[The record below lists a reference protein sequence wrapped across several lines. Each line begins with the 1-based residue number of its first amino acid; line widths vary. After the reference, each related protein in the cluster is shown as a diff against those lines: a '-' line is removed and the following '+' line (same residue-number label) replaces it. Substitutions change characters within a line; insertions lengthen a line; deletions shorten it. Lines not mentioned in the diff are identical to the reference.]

1 MNSVTRK
8 TGAGRESVEKPS
20 PTRERLLDVAEQLLA
35 RRGLD
40 AVSVRDITRAAG
52 ANLGAI
58 TYHFGTMRKL
68 IVAVFERRMTPLSRQ
83 RLEALEA
90 VEKAAGKGPLPLEG
104 VLEAMFRPAVME
116 ALDGERTGI
125 VFGKLMARSMMDP
138 SPYLEKYIH
147 GHIEPVI
154 RRFDAAL
161 MRAMPELT
169 PEDVFWRMH
178 LLVGG
183 LHQSLLMM
191 DRKPPEGIPPLRLDA
206 ESYLRRFVASAAALF
221 RAQLPKL

>member
-1 MNSVTRK
+1 MTRK
-8 TGAGRESVEKPS
+8 NKGKAGVPERSGA
-20 PTRERLLDVAEQLLA
+20 TRERLLDVAEELFA

-40 AVSVRDITRAAG
+40 AVSVRDITQAAG
-52 ANLGAI
+52 ASLGAI

-68 IVAVFERRMTPLSRQ
+68 IVEVFDRRMAPLTRR
-83 RLEALEA
+83 RLEALDA
-90 VEKAAGKGPLPLEG
+90 VERAAGAGPLPLEE
-104 VLEAMFRPAVME
+104 VLEAMFRPAVMDAMDHE
-116 ALDGERTGI
+116 GTGL

-138 SPYLEKYIH
+138 NPYLEKYIH
-147 GHIEPVI
+147 AHIEPVI

-169 PEDVFWRMH
+169 AEEVFWRMH

-191 DRKPPEGIPPLRLDA
+191 DRTPPPGIPRLRRDP
-206 ESYLRRFVASAAALF
+206 ESYLRRFVAFAAAVF
-221 RAQLPKL
+221 RTPLPKE

>member
-1 MNSVTRK
+1 MKHVATKSTADR
-8 TGAGRESVEKPS
+8 GARERVGD
-20 PTRERLLDVAEQLLA
+20 TRERLLDVAEGLFAQ
-35 RRGLD
+35 RGLD

-58 TYHFGTMRKL
+58 TYHFGTMRQL
-68 IVAVFERRMTPLSRQ
+68 IVAVFDRRMAPLTRQ
-83 RLEALEA
+83 RLEALDAIEQ
-90 VEKAAGKGPLPLEG
+90 AAGKGPLPLEG

-116 ALDGERTGI
+116 AMNKQRRGVE
-125 VFGKLMARSMMDP
+125 VGKLMARSMMDP
-138 SPYLEKYIH
+138 NPYLEKYIH

-161 MRAMPELT
+161 LRAMPELT
-169 PEDVFWRMH
+169 LEDVFWRMH

-191 DRKPPEGIPPLRLDA
+191 DRKPPGGVPLQRMDA
-206 ESYLRRFVASAAALF
+206 ESYVRRFVAFAAAAF
-221 RAQLPKL
+221 RADLPKA

>member
-1 MNSVTRK
+1 MKRVAQKAKAANGQAERSN
-8 TGAGRESVEKPS
+8 A
-20 PTRERLLDVAEQLLA
+20 TRERLLDVAEQLFA
-35 RRGLD
+35 QRGLD
-40 AVSVRDITRAAG
+40 AVSVRDITQAAG
-52 ANLGAI
+52 ASLGAI

-68 IVAVFERRMTPLSRQ
+68 IVAVFDRRMAPLTRQ
-83 RLEALEA
+83 RLEALDA
-90 VEKAAGKGPLPLEG
+90 VEKAAGDAPLPLER

-116 ALDGERTGI
+116 AMTGDRAGM
-125 VFGKLMARSMMDP
+125 VFGKLMARTMMDP
-138 SPYLEKYIH
+138 NPNLEKYIH
-147 GHIEPVI
+147 GHVEPVI

-191 DRKPPEGIPPLRLDA
+191 DRKPPAGMPRLQLDA
-206 ESYLRRFVASAAALF
+206 ETYLRRFVAFAAAMF
-221 RAQLPKL
+221 RAQLPKV

>member
-1 MNSVTRK
+1 MKRVAPK
-8 TGAGRESVEKPS
+8 TKAGNGQAERSS
-20 PTRERLLDVAEQLLA
+20 ATQERLLDVAEQLFA

-40 AVSVRDITRAAG
+40 AVSVRDITQAAG
-52 ANLGAI
+52 ESLGAI
-58 TYHFGTMRKL
+58 TYHFGTMRNL
-68 IVAVFERRMTPLSRQ
+68 MVAVFDRRMAPLTRQ
-83 RLEALEA
+83 RLEALDA
-90 VEKAAGKGPLPLEG
+90 VEKAAADGPLPLEA

-116 ALDGERTGI
+116 AMTGERAGI

-138 SPYLEKYIH
+138 NPNLETYIR

-169 PEDVFWRMH
+169 PADVFWRMH

-191 DRKPPEGIPPLRLDA
+191 DRKPPGDAPPLRLDA
-206 ESYLRRFVASAAALF
+206 ETYLRRFVAFAAAVF
-221 RAQLPKL
+221 RAQLPKM

>member
-20 PTRERLLDVAEQLLA
+20 PTRERLLDVAEQLFA

-116 ALDGERTGI
+116 AMDGERTGI

-169 PEDVFWRMH
+169 PDDVFWRMH

-191 DRKPPEGIPPLRLDA
+191 DRKPPEGIPPQRLDA

-221 RAQLPKL
+221 RAQLPKV

>member
-116 ALDGERTGI
+116 AMDGERTGI

-191 DRKPPEGIPPLRLDA
+191 DRKPPEGIPPQRLDA

>member
-1 MNSVTRK
+1 MTRK
-8 TGAGRESVEKPS
+8 TKAGNGQAERLSA
-20 PTRERLLDVAEQLLA
+20 TRERLLDVAEQLFA

-40 AVSVRDITRAAG
+40 AVSVRDITHAAG
-52 ANLGAI
+52 ASLGAI

-68 IVAVFERRMTPLSRQ
+68 IVKVFERRMVPLTRQ
-83 RLEALEA
+83 RLEALDA
-90 VEKAAGKGPLPLEG
+90 VEKAAGNGPLPLEE
-104 VLEAMFRPAVME
+104 VMEAMFRPVVME
-116 ALDGERTGI
+116 AMTGDRAGS
-125 VFGKLMARSMMDP
+125 VFGKLMARTMMDP
-138 SPYLEKYIH
+138 NPSLEKYLH

-183 LHQSLLMM
+183 LHQSLLML
-191 DRKPPEGIPPLRLDA
+191 DRKPPVGLPPLRLDP
-206 ESYLRRFVASAAALF
+206 ESYLRRFVAFAAAVF
-221 RAQLPKL
+221 RAQLPKV

>member
-1 MNSVTRK
+1 MARK
-8 TGAGRESVEKPS
+8 PKAGNGQAGRS
-20 PTRERLLDVAEQLLA
+20 TATQERLLNVAEQLFA

-40 AVSVRDITRAAG
+40 AVSVRDITQAAG
-52 ANLGAI
+52 ASLGAI

-68 IVAVFERRMTPLSRQ
+68 IVAVFERRMTPLTRR

-90 VEKAAGKGPLPLEG
+90 VEKAAGNGPLPLEG
-104 VLEAMFRPAVME
+104 VLEAMFRPAVLE
-116 ALDGERTGI
+116 AMTGERAGI

-138 SPYLEKYIH
+138 NPYLEKYIH

-178 LLVGG
+178 LLMGG

-191 DRKPPEGIPPLRLDA
+191 DRKPLGGVPPLRLDA
-206 ESYLRRFVASAAALF
+206 ETYLRRFVASAAALF
-221 RAQLPKL
+221 RAQIPKA

>member
-8 TGAGRESVEKPS
+8 TGARRESVEKPS

>member
-191 DRKPPEGIPPLRLDA
+191 DRKPPEGIPPQRLDA

>member
-1 MNSVTRK
+1 MKHVARK
-8 TGAGRESVEKPS
+8 TKAGNGQAERSS
-20 PTRERLLDVAEQLLA
+20 ATRERLLNVAEQLFA

-40 AVSVRDITRAAG
+40 AVSVRDITQAAG
-52 ANLGAI
+52 ESLGAI

-68 IVAVFERRMTPLSRQ
+68 MVAVFERRMAPLTRQ
-83 RLEALEA
+83 RLEALDA
-90 VEKAAGKGPLPLEG
+90 VEKAAGDGPLPLEG

-116 ALDGERTGI
+116 AMGGERAG
-125 VFGKLMARSMMDP
+125 VAVGKLLARSMMDP
-138 SPYLEKYIH
+138 NPCLERYIH

-161 MRAMPELT
+161 LRAMPELT

-178 LLVGG
+178 LLTGG

-191 DRKPPEGIPPLRLDA
+191 DRKPAGGVPRLRLDA
-206 ESYLRRFVASAAALF
+206 EGYLRRFVACAAAVF
-221 RAQLPKL
+221 RAPLPR